1 MLQKRKHNWSSSTP
15 LYSKR
20 RSQGY
25 SLKLIAELFNI
36 STPSSVSQSVSVT
49 EASRQG
55 WSRLTHQIPSCYLS
69 LWYLLCSAQ
78 GHSENRTFQS
88 KCPTKTLRCLSSF
101 GGYAGPGDRTTIEV
115 RDALAAAGCQRQ
127 QRIRVEPNQR
137 IAFADNPRFRVPSV
151 SLWHKQQGTF
161 DLHRIG
167 GDRRC
172 FLDVRMARY

>member
-1 MLQKRKHNWSSSTP
+1 MPTHFCSGRRTWCAELLQKRKHNWSSSTP

-20 RSQGY
+20 RSQGC

-88 KCPTKTLRCLSSF
+88 KCPTETLRCLSSF

-115 RDALAAAGCQRQ
+115 RDAMGGCVFEHGLTRGIQLR
-127 QRIRVEPNQR
+127 E
-137 IAFADNPRFRVPSV
+137 S
-151 SLWHKQQGTF
+151 
-161 DLHRIG
+161 
-167 GDRRC
+167 
-172 FLDVRMARY
+172 